1 MAAGAPAGN
10 RRCWPARAPAV
21 HNALMPDLTSL
32 IARETQRFL
41 ETHPRSAAQAGALD
55 AHWLFGAPFHWMK
68 DWAAPASIVAED
80 GEGAVLTDIDDN
92 AYDDFCLGDTPG
104 MFGHARPEIARAVSE
119 QARRGATFM
128 LPTSEAAEVGALLAG
143 RFGLPFWQT
152 TLSASDANRAV
163 IRWARAVTGKPV
175 IVVFDGC
182 YHGMVE
188 DCFVELRHGRTR
200 PDAGLIGQVFDMTR
214 TTRGVPFND
223 IGALEA
229 ALSQGDVA
237 VVLAE
242 PAMTNCGMILPE
254 ANFWKR
260 AQALAKKAGTLLVLD
275 ETHTLSTGPGGATQ
289 AWGLAP
295 DALVIGKAI
304 AGGFPAA
311 VWGVSAELAAKI
323 QSWSAGVSPASGGS
337 SAIKPAGALAGGRRT
352 GRSGIGTTLAG
363 NAVGIAAIGVTL
375 REVATAEAYEAML
388 AGAEDLV
395 AKLRGVIAKHALPW
409 CVVPVGARAEIVF
422 APAPP
427 KNAAEMRPALAR
439 NELNHALHLYLMNR
453 GVLVAPFHMMML
465 VCPATTTQ
473 QIDRLVAAV
482 DSFAEEYTREAA

>member
-1 MAAGAPAGN
+1 MSLAN
-10 RRCWPARAPAV
+10 
-21 HNALMPDLTSL
+21 L

-41 ETHPRSAAQAGALD
+41 ETHPKSAAQAKALD

-68 DWAAPASIVAED
+68 DWAAPVVIIAED

-92 AYDDFCLGDTPG
+92 TYDDFCLGDTPG
-104 MFGHARPEIARAVSE
+104 MFGHGRPEIARAVAE

-128 LPTSEAAEVGALLAG
+128 LPTQESAEVGALLAE

-152 TLSASDANRAV
+152 TLSASDANRAL
-163 IRWARAVTGKPV
+163 IRWARAVTGKSV

-188 DCFVELRHGRTR
+188 DCLVELRHGRTR

-214 TTRGVPFND
+214 TTRAVSFND

-229 ALSQGDVA
+229 ALAQGDVA
-237 VVLAE
+237 AVLAE

-254 ANFWKR
+254 PNFWKR
-260 AQALAKKAGTLLVLD
+260 AQALATKAGALLILD
-275 ETHTLSTGPGGATQ
+275 ETHTLSTGPGGATKT
-289 AWGLAP
+289 WGLAP

-311 VWGVSAELAAKI
+311 VWGVSAELGEKITAAKT
-323 QSWSAGVSPASGGS
+323 SG
-337 SAIKPAGALAGGRRT
+337 

-363 NAVGIAAIGVTL
+363 NAMGIAAIGATL
-375 REVATAEAYEAML
+375 REVATAEAYDVML
-388 AGAEDLV
+388 AGAEALV
-395 AKLRGVIAKHALPW
+395 AKLRAVIAKRALPW
-409 CVVPVGARAEIVF
+409 CVVHVGARAEIVF
-422 APAPP
+422 APEPP
-427 KNAAEMRPALAR
+427 RNAAEMRPALAQG
-439 NELNHALHLYLMNR
+439 ELNHALHLYLINR
-453 GVLVAPFHMMML
+453 GVLIAPFHMMML

-482 DSFAEEYTREAA
+482 DSFAEEFARESA

>member
-1 MAAGAPAGN
+1 
-10 RRCWPARAPAV
+10 V
-21 HNALMPDLTSL
+21 LLSSI
-32 IARETQRFL
+32 IARETQRYL
-41 ETHPRSAAQAGALD
+41 ETHPKAAAEAARLKQ
-55 AHWLFGAPFHWMK
+55 HWLFGTPFHWMN
-68 DWAAPASIVAED
+68 DWAAPSAMIAED

-92 AYDDFCLGDTPG
+92 TYDDFCLGDTPG
-104 MFGHARPEIARAVSE
+104 MFGHGRPEIARAVAE

-128 LPTSEAAEVGALLAG
+128 LPTTEAADVGALLAE
-143 RFGLPFWQT
+143 RFGLPLWQT
-152 TLSASDANRAV
+152 TLSASDANRAI
-163 IRWARAVTGKPV
+163 IRWARAVTGKSV

-200 PDAGLIGQVFDMTR
+200 PDAGLIGQAFDMTR
-214 TTRGVPFND
+214 TTRAIPFND
-223 IGALEA
+223 VGALEA
-229 ALSQGDVA
+229 ALAQGDVA
-237 VVLAE
+237 AVLAE

-260 AQALAKKAGTLLVLD
+260 AQALAKKAGALLILD
-275 ETHTLSTGPGGATQ
+275 ETHTLSTGPGGAAQ

-311 VWGVSAELAAKI
+311 VWGVSAELADKI
-323 QSWSAGVSPASGGS
+323 SVAPKAG
-337 SAIKPAGALAGGRRT
+337 

-363 NAVGIAAIGVTL
+363 NAMGIAAIGATL
-375 REVATAEAYEAML
+375 REVATPDAYAIML
-388 AGAEDLV
+388 NGADELV
-395 AKLRGVIAKHALPW
+395 AKLRAVIAKRALPW
-409 CVVPVGARAEIVF
+409 CVVHVGARAEIVF
-422 APAPP
+422 APEPP

-439 NELNHALHLYLMNR
+439 TELNHALHLYLINR
-453 GVLVAPFHMMML
+453 GVLIAPFHMMML

-482 DSFAEEYTREAA
+482 DAFAGEIVG

>member
-1 MAAGAPAGN
+1 
-10 RRCWPARAPAV
+10 
-21 HNALMPDLTSL
+21 MPLSAL
-32 IARETQRFL
+32 IARETQRYL
-41 ETHPRSAAQAGALD
+41 DTHPKAAAEAARLKQ
-55 AHWLFGAPFHWMK
+55 HWLFGAPFHWMN
-68 DWAAPASIVAED
+68 DWASPSAMIAED

-92 AYDDFCLGDTPG
+92 TYDDFCLGDTPG
-104 MFGHARPEIARAVSE
+104 MFGHGRPEIARAIAE

-128 LPTSEAAEVGALLAG
+128 LPTVEAADVSALLAE

-163 IRWARAVTGKPV
+163 IRWARAVTGKSV

-200 PDAGLIGQVFDMTR
+200 PDAGLIGQVFDMTK
-214 TTRGVPFND
+214 TTRAVPFND
-223 IGALEA
+223 VGALEA
-229 ALSQGDVA
+229 ALAMGDVA
-237 VVLAE
+237 AVLAE

-260 AQALAKKAGTLLVLD
+260 AQALAKKAGALLVLD
-275 ETHTLSTGPGGATQ
+275 ETHTLSSGPGGATK

-311 VWGVSAELAAKI
+311 VWGVSAELAEKI
-323 QSWSAGVSPASGGS
+323 QTYRTAGFQPANTGDGRQD
-337 SAIKPAGALAGGRRT
+337 AGGPKL

-363 NAVGIAAIGVTL
+363 NAMGIASIGATL
-375 REVATAEAYEAML
+375 REVATPAAYDAML
-388 AGAEDLV
+388 KGADELV
-395 AKLRGVIAKHALPW
+395 AKLRGVIARRALPW
-409 CVVPVGARAEIVF
+409 CVVHVGARAEIVF

-427 KNAAEMRPALAR
+427 KDAAAMRPALAQS
-439 NELNHALHLYLMNR
+439 ELNHVLHLYLINR
-453 GVLVAPFHMMML
+453 GVLIAPFHMMML

-482 DSFAEEYTREAA
+482 DSFAGELSAV

>member
-1 MAAGAPAGN
+1 MN
-10 RRCWPARAPAV
+10 
-21 HNALMPDLTSL
+21 LTSI
-32 IARETQRFL
+32 IARETQRYL
-41 ETHPRSAAQAGALD
+41 ETHPKAAAEAARLKQ
-55 AHWLFGAPFHWMK
+55 HWLFGAPFHWMN
-68 DWAAPASIVAED
+68 DWAAPSAMIAED

-92 AYDDFCLGDTPG
+92 TYDDFCLGDTPG
-104 MFGHARPEIARAVSE
+104 MFGHGRPEIARAVAE

-128 LPTSEAAEVGALLAG
+128 LPTQEAAEVGALLAE

-163 IRWARAVTGKPV
+163 IRWARAVTGKSV

-214 TTRGVPFND
+214 TTRAIPFND
-223 IGALEA
+223 VDALEA
-229 ALSQGDVA
+229 ALAQGDVA
-237 VVLAE
+237 AVLAE

-260 AQALAKKAGTLLVLD
+260 AQALAKKAGALLILD
-275 ETHTLSTGPGGATQ
+275 ETHTLSTGPGGAAK

-311 VWGVSAELAAKI
+311 VWGVSAELAEKIGAVPMAK
-323 QSWSAGVSPASGGS
+323 
-337 SAIKPAGALAGGRRT
+337 

-363 NAVGIAAIGVTL
+363 NAMGIAAIGATL
-375 REVATAEAYEAML
+375 REAATPEAYAIML
-388 AGAEDLV
+388 KGADELV
-395 AKLRGVIAKHALPW
+395 AKLRAVIAKRALPW
-409 CVVPVGARAEIVF
+409 CVVHVGARAEIVF
-422 APAPP
+422 APEPP
-427 KNAAEMRPALAR
+427 RNAAEMRPALAQT
-439 NELNHALHLYLMNR
+439 ELNHALHLCLINR
-453 GVLVAPFHMMML
+453 GVLIAPFHMMML

-473 QIDRLVAAV
+473 QIDRLAAAV
-482 DSFAEEYTREAA
+482 DSFAEEYAREGAA

>member
-1 MAAGAPAGN
+1 M
-10 RRCWPARAPAV
+10 R
-21 HNALMPDLTSL
+21 LSDL
-32 IARETQRFL
+32 IARETQRYL
-41 ETHPRSAAQAGALD
+41 DTHPKAAAEAARLKE
-55 AHWLFGAPFHWMK
+55 HWLFGAPFHWMS
-68 DWAAPASIVAED
+68 DWASPSAMIAED

-92 AYDDFCLGDTPG
+92 TYDDFCLGDTPG
-104 MFGHARPEIARAVSE
+104 MFGHGRPEIARAIAE

-128 LPTSEAAEVGALLAG
+128 LPTVEAAEVGVLLAE

-163 IRWARAVTGKPV
+163 IRWARAVTGKSV

-200 PDAGLIGQVFDMTR
+200 PDTGLIGQVFDMTR
-214 TTRGVPFND
+214 TTRAIPFND

-229 ALSQGDVA
+229 ALAQQDVA
-237 VVLAE
+237 AILAE

-254 ANFWKR
+254 TNFWKR
-260 AQALAKKAGTLLVLD
+260 AQALAKKAGVLLALD
-275 ETHTLSTGPGGATQ
+275 ETHTLSSGTGGATK

-311 VWGVSAELAAKI
+311 VWGVSAELAEKI
-323 QSWSAGVSPASGGS
+323 GAVKTSG
-337 SAIKPAGALAGGRRT
+337 

-363 NAVGIAAIGVTL
+363 NAMGIAAIGATL
-375 REVATAEAYEAML
+375 RDVATPAAYELMVR
-388 AGAEDLV
+388 GAEDLV
-395 AKLRGVIAKHALPW
+395 AKLRGIIADRKLPW
-409 CVVPVGARAEIVF
+409 CVVHVGARAEIVF
-422 APAPP
+422 APEPP
-427 KNAAEMRPALAR
+427 KDAAGMRPVLAQS
-439 NELNHALHLYLMNR
+439 ELNHALHLYLINR
-453 GVLVAPFHMMML
+453 GVLIAPFHMMML
-465 VCPATTTQ
+465 VCPTTTTQ

-482 DSFAEEYTREAA
+482 DSFAEEYAKEASA

>member
-1 MAAGAPAGN
+1 
-10 RRCWPARAPAV
+10 V
-21 HNALMPDLTSL
+21 SLTDL

-41 ETHPRSAAQAGALD
+41 ETHPKSVAQAKALD

-68 DWAAPASIVAED
+68 DWAAPVAIVAED

-92 AYDDFCLGDTPG
+92 TYDDFCLGDTPG
-104 MFGHARPEIARAVSE
+104 MFGHGRPEIARAVAE

-128 LPTSEAAEVGALLAG
+128 LPTAEAAEVGGLLG
-143 RFGLPFWQT
+143 ERFGLPFWQT
-152 TLSASDANRAV
+152 TLSASDANRAL
-163 IRWARAVTGKPV
+163 IRWARAVTGKSV

-200 PDAGLIGQVFDMTR
+200 PDAGLIGQVFDVTR
-214 TTRGVPFND
+214 TTRAVPFND
-223 IGALEA
+223 IRALEA

-237 VVLAE
+237 AILAE

-254 ANFWKR
+254 DKFWKR
-260 AQALAKKAGTLLVLD
+260 ARALAKTAGALLILD
-275 ETHTLSTGPGGATQ
+275 ETHTLSTGPGGATK

-311 VWGVSAELAAKI
+311 VWGVCAELAEKI
-323 QSWSAGVSPASGGS
+323 ATVKTSG
-337 SAIKPAGALAGGRRT
+337 

-363 NAVGIAAIGVTL
+363 NAMGIAAIGATL
-375 REVATAEAYEAML
+375 REVATAEAYDVML
-388 AGAEDLV
+388 AGAEQLV
-395 AKLRGVIAKHALPW
+395 AKLRAVISKRALPW
-409 CVVPVGARAEIVF
+409 CVVHVGARAEIVF
-422 APAPP
+422 APEPP
-427 KNAAEMRPALAR
+427 KNAAEMRPALAQSK
-439 NELNHALHLYLMNR
+439 LNHALHLCLINC
-453 GVLVAPFHMMML
+453 GILIAPFHMMML

-482 DSFAEEYTREAA
+482 DSFAEEFARESA

>member
-1 MAAGAPAGN
+1 
-10 RRCWPARAPAV
+10 
-21 HNALMPDLTSL
+21 MPLSAL
-32 IARETQRFL
+32 IARETQRYL
-41 ETHPRSAAQAGALD
+41 DTHPKAAAEAARLKQ
-55 AHWLFGAPFHWMK
+55 HWLFGAPFHWMN
-68 DWAAPASIVAED
+68 DWASPSAMIAED

-92 AYDDFCLGDTPG
+92 TYDDFCLGDTPG
-104 MFGHARPEIARAVSE
+104 MFGHGRPEIARAIAE

-128 LPTSEAAEVGALLAG
+128 LPTVEAADVGALLAE

-152 TLSASDANRAV
+152 TLSASDANRAL
-163 IRWARAVTGKPV
+163 IRWARAVTGKSV

-200 PDAGLIGQVFDMTR
+200 PDAGLIGQVFDMTK
-214 TTRGVPFND
+214 TTRAVPFND
-223 IGALEA
+223 VGALEA
-229 ALSQGDVA
+229 ALAQGDVA
-237 VVLAE
+237 AVLAE

-260 AQALAKKAGTLLVLD
+260 AQALAKKAGALLVLD
-275 ETHTLSTGPGGATQ
+275 ETHTLSSGPGGATK

-311 VWGVSAELAAKI
+311 VWGVSAELAEKI
-323 QSWSAGVSPASGGS
+323 QTYRTAGVQPANTGDGRQD
-337 SAIKPAGALAGGRRT
+337 AGGPKL

-363 NAVGIAAIGVTL
+363 NAMGIAAIGATL
-375 REVATAEAYEAML
+375 REVATPAAYDVML
-388 AGAEDLV
+388 KGADELV
-395 AKLRGVIAKHALPW
+395 AKLRGIIAKRALPW
-409 CVVPVGARAEIVF
+409 CVVHVGARAEIVF
-422 APAPP
+422 APEPP
-427 KNAAEMRPALAR
+427 EDAAAMRPALAQS
-439 NELNHALHLYLMNR
+439 ELNHALHLYLINR
-453 GVLVAPFHMMML
+453 GVLIAPFHMMML

-482 DSFAEEYTREAA
+482 DSFAGELSAV

>member
-1 MAAGAPAGN
+1 MS
-10 RRCWPARAPAV
+10 
-21 HNALMPDLTSL
+21 LSDL
-32 IARETQRFL
+32 IARETQRFI
-41 ETHPRSAAQAGALD
+41 ETHPKSAAHGGALKE
-55 AHWLFGAPFHWMK
+55 HWLFGAPFHWMN
-68 DWAAPASIVAED
+68 DWAAPCAIVAED

-92 AYDDFCLGDTPG
+92 TYDDFCLGDTPG
-104 MFGHARPEIARAVSE
+104 MFGHGRPEIARAIAE

-128 LPTSEAAEVGALLAG
+128 LPTEEAANVGALLAE

-152 TLSASDANRAV
+152 TLSASDANRAI

-214 TTRGVPFND
+214 TTRAVPFND
-223 IGALEA
+223 IRALEA
-229 ALSQGDVA
+229 ALAQGDVA
-237 VVLAE
+237 AILAE

-254 ANFWKR
+254 DKFWKR
-260 AQALAKKAGTLLVLD
+260 VQALAKTAGALLILD
-275 ETHTLSTGPGGATQ
+275 ETHTLSTGPGGATK

-311 VWGVSAELAAKI
+311 VWGVSAELGQRI
-323 QSWSAGVSPASGGS
+323 QSWTAGVSPAAAPTTAQASPS
-337 SAIKPAGALAGGRRT
+337 STTAGEGAGGPRT

-363 NAVGIAAIGVTL
+363 NAMGIAAIGATL
-375 REVATAEAYEAML
+375 REIATPKAYATMLNGAEA
-388 AGAEDLV
+388 LV
-395 AKLRGVIAKHALPW
+395 AALNAVIAKHKLPW
-409 CVVPVGARAEIVF
+409 CVVHVGARAEIVF
-422 APAPP
+422 APEPP
-427 KNAAEMRPALAR
+427 QNAAAMRPALAQA
-439 NELNHALHLYLMNR
+439 ELNHALHLYLINR
-453 GVLVAPFHMMML
+453 GILIAPFHMMML
-465 VCPATTTQ
+465 VSPPTTRD

-482 DSFAEEYTREAA
+482 DSFAEDYAQESAT

>member
-1 MAAGAPAGN
+1 MN
-10 RRCWPARAPAV
+10 
-21 HNALMPDLTSL
+21 LTSI
-32 IARETQRFL
+32 IARETQRYL
-41 ETHPRSAAQAGALD
+41 ETHPKAAAEAARLKQ
-55 AHWLFGAPFHWMK
+55 HWLFGAPFHWMN
-68 DWAAPASIVAED
+68 DWAAPSAMIAED

-92 AYDDFCLGDTPG
+92 TYDDFCLGDTPG
-104 MFGHARPEIARAVSE
+104 MFGHGRPEIARAVAE

-128 LPTSEAAEVGALLAG
+128 LPTQEAAEVGALLAE

-163 IRWARAVTGKPV
+163 IRWGRAVTGKSV

-214 TTRGVPFND
+214 TTRAIPFTD
-223 IGALEA
+223 VGALEA
-229 ALSQGDVA
+229 ALAQGDVA
-237 VVLAE
+237 AVLAE

-260 AQALAKKAGTLLVLD
+260 AQALAKKAGALLILD

-311 VWGVSAELAAKI
+311 VWGVSAELAEKIGAVPMAK
-323 QSWSAGVSPASGGS
+323 
-337 SAIKPAGALAGGRRT
+337 

-363 NAVGIAAIGVTL
+363 NAMGIAAIGATL
-375 REVATAEAYEAML
+375 REAATPEAYAIML
-388 AGAEDLV
+388 KGADELV
-395 AKLRGVIAKHALPW
+395 AKLRAVIAKRALPW
-409 CVVPVGARAEIVF
+409 CVVHVGARAEIVF
-422 APAPP
+422 APEPP
-427 KNAAEMRPALAR
+427 RNAAEMRPALAQT
-439 NELNHALHLYLMNR
+439 ELNHALHLYLINR
-453 GVLVAPFHMMML
+453 GVLIAPFHMMML

-473 QIDRLVAAV
+473 QIDRLAAAV
-482 DSFAEEYTREAA
+482 DSFAEEYAREGAA

>member
-1 MAAGAPAGN
+1 
-10 RRCWPARAPAV
+10 
-21 HNALMPDLTSL
+21 MPLSAL
-32 IARETQRFL
+32 IARETQRYL
-41 ETHPRSAAQAGALD
+41 DTHAKAAAEAARLKR
-55 AHWLFGAPFHWMK
+55 HWLFGAPFHWMN
-68 DWAAPASIVAED
+68 DWASPSAMIAED

-92 AYDDFCLGDTPG
+92 TYDDFCLGDTPG
-104 MFGHARPEIARAVSE
+104 MFGHGRPEIARAIAE

-128 LPTSEAAEVGALLAG
+128 LPTVEAADVSALLAE

-163 IRWARAVTGKPV
+163 IRWARAVTGKSV

-200 PDAGLIGQVFDMTR
+200 PDAGLIGQVFDMTK
-214 TTRGVPFND
+214 TTRAVPFND
-223 IGALEA
+223 VGALEA
-229 ALSQGDVA
+229 ALAMGDVA
-237 VVLAE
+237 AVLAE

-260 AQALAKKAGTLLVLD
+260 AQALAKKAGALLVLD
-275 ETHTLSTGPGGATQ
+275 ETHTLSSGPGGATK

-311 VWGVSAELAAKI
+311 VWGVSAELAEKI
-323 QSWSAGVSPASGGS
+323 QTYRTAGFQPANTGDGRQD
-337 SAIKPAGALAGGRRT
+337 AGGPKL

-363 NAVGIAAIGVTL
+363 NAMGIASIGATL
-375 REVATAEAYEAML
+375 REVATPAAYDAML
-388 AGAEDLV
+388 KGADELV
-395 AKLRGVIAKHALPW
+395 AKLRGVIARRALPW
-409 CVVPVGARAEIVF
+409 CVVHVGARAEIVF

-427 KNAAEMRPALAR
+427 KDAAAMRPALAQS
-439 NELNHALHLYLMNR
+439 ELNHVLHLYLINR
-453 GVLVAPFHMMML
+453 GVLIAPFHMMML

-482 DSFAEEYTREAA
+482 DSFAGELSAV

>member
-1 MAAGAPAGN
+1 MSSLAN
-10 RRCWPARAPAV
+10 
-21 HNALMPDLTSL
+21 L

-41 ETHPRSAAQAGALD
+41 ETHPNSVAQAKALD

-68 DWAAPASIVAED
+68 DWAAPVAIIVED

-92 AYDDFCLGDTPG
+92 TYDDFCLGDTPG
-104 MFGHARPEIARAVSE
+104 MFGHGRPEIARAVAE

-128 LPTSEAAEVGALLAG
+128 LPTEEAAGVGALLAE

-152 TLSASDANRAV
+152 TLSASDANRAL
-163 IRWARAVTGKPV
+163 IRWARAATGKSV

-200 PDAGLIGQVFDMTR
+200 PDVGLIGQVFDMTR
-214 TTRGVPFND
+214 TTRAVPFND

-237 VVLAE
+237 AILAE

-260 AQALAKKAGTLLVLD
+260 AQALVKKAGALLILD
-275 ETHTLSTGPGGATQ
+275 ETHTLSTGPGGATK

-295 DALVIGKAI
+295 DVLVIGKAI
-304 AGGFPAA
+304 ACGFPAA
-311 VWGVSAELAAKI
+311 VWGVSAELAEKI
-323 QSWSAGVSPASGGS
+323 AAVKTSG
-337 SAIKPAGALAGGRRT
+337 

-363 NAVGIAAIGVTL
+363 NAMGIAAIGATL
-375 REVATAEAYEAML
+375 WEVATAEAYEVML
-388 AGAEDLV
+388 AGAEELL
-395 AKLRGVIAKHALPW
+395 AKLRRMIAKRALPW
-409 CVVPVGARAEIVF
+409 CVVHVGARAEIVF
-422 APAPP
+422 APEPP
-427 KNAAEMRPALAR
+427 KNAAEMRPALAQS
-439 NELNHALHLYLMNR
+439 ELNHALHLYLINR
-453 GVLVAPFHMMML
+453 GVLIAPFHMMML

-482 DSFAEEYTREAA
+482 DSFAEEFARESA